1 MPAGYTGGFCK
12 ERDMRLRAANR
23 ADAARI
29 AELLDQLGY
38 PGTDGFLDQR
48 LAQLLDHPD
57 AGIVVAERGQNV
69 LGFISYHF
77 IAQLALPGDF
87 CRITYFC
94 VADNARGQGVGALL
108 EAAVHAA
115 ARARGC
121 DRIELHCHERRGAAH
136 AFYER
141 LGYEESPKY
150 LMKAAARARPER

>member
-115 ARARGC
+115 ARAR
-121 DRIELHCHERRGAAH
+121 AAT
-136 AFYER
+136 A
-141 LGYEESPKY
+141 SNCIATN
-150 LMKAAARARPER
+150 AAARRMLSMSGWAMKNRPNIS